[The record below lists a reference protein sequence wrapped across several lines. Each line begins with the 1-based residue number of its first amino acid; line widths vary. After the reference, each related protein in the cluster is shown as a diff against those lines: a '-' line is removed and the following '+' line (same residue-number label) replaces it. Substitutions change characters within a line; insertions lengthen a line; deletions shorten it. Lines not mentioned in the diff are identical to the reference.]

1 MASDVAPVKSDW
13 RARISANLKRASA
26 QRIRALFAE
35 INPGLVGDRLFE
47 DRWSDVRKDAAV
59 LVPIIDRLEGAE
71 NQKLE
76 GKKICIEMLQHV
88 REMKGVS
95 GAHVMAYRQEEL
107 VAEIVHESGILKGR
121 RPWTRENNP
130 DYEAVAEAIETVKD
144 QSEHPIDPE
153 EAVAA
158 AFEEH

>member
-1 MASDVAPVKSDW
+1 
-13 RARISANLKRASA
+13 
-26 QRIRALFAE
+26 
-35 INPGLVGDRLFE
+35 
-47 DRWSDVRKDAAV
+47 
-59 LVPIIDRLEGAE
+59 
-71 NQKLE
+71 
-76 GKKICIEMLQHV
+76 
-88 REMKGVS
+88 MKGVS